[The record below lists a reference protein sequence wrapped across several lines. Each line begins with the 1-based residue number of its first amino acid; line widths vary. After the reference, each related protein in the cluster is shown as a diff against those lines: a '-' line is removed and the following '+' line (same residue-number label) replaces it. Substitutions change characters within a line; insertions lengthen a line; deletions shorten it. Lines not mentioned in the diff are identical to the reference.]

1 MAANGS
7 ASSGWSPS
15 SPRAMSAR
23 SGYSLLGLS
32 QGKRVRLGAGEE
44 ECLLLEAPDKET
56 CGVSHRSGSGAM
68 QTMTSAKEAAV
79 SCGLSAS
86 GAAGGQARSVELF
99 DGELAGDAITGDG
112 EAAAEAGAELIRTHR
127 RRALHGQVDG
137 LLRRRGLRIC
147 TCFIMVFLYIN

>member
-1 MAANGS
+1 
-7 ASSGWSPS
+7 
-15 SPRAMSAR
+15 
-23 SGYSLLGLS
+23 
-32 QGKRVRLGAGEE
+32 
-44 ECLLLEAPDKET
+44 
-56 CGVSHRSGSGAM
+56 M
-68 QTMTSAKEAAV
+68 QTMTSGKEAAV

-112 EAAAEAGAELIRTHR
+112 EAAAEAGAELDQERIVSCSCTGR
-127 RRALHGQVDG
+127 LMG